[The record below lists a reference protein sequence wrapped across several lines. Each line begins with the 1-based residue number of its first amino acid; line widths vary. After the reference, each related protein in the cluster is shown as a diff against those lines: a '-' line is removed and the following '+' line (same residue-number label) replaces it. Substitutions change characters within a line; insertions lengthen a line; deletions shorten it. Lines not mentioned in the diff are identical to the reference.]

1 MPHVQPETFRLF
13 IQYVYTGKLLLHDS
27 GVFEM
32 MTLAADLGV
41 EDLRAACE
49 DHVTST
55 LSVESACTLLAAAME
70 IQDRP
75 GGKSASSFMER
86 CISFVGD
93 NAADCIKTN
102 AFLNLPKEALIK
114 LISSD
119 FLSLEEEEVWR
130 CALAWAKQRAGVTQP
145 TAHWTE
151 EERARVCHHLA
162 PLMQHVRL
170 LLIDSAVFAE
180 EVEPTGAVPM
190 ELSLER
196 YRRAALHAAPRPEPD
211 KRTQPRLAVN
221 MFTGSVIL
229 QQDKSA
235 FQSLLNSWCGT
246 PKQSWRLVFRAS
258 THGYS
263 AQAFH
268 SHCDGIAPV
277 LLLVQV
283 GKYVQSWR
291 LVFRAS
297 THGYSAQAFHSHC
310 DGIAPVLLLVQV
322 GKYVQSWRLV
332 FRASTH
338 GYSAQAFHSHCDGI
352 APVLLLVQV
361 GKYVQS
367 WRLVFRA
374 STHGYSAQAFH
385 SHCDGIAPVL
395 LLVQVGKYVQSWRLV
410 FRASTHG
417 YSAQA
422 FHSHCDG
429 IAPVL
434 LLVQVGKY
442 VQSWRLVFRASTHG
456 YSAQAFHSHC
466 DGIAP
471 VLLLVQVGKYV
482 QSWRL
487 VFRASTHGYSAQAFH
502 SHCDGIAPVLLLVQV
517 GKYVQSWRLVFRA
530 STHGYSAQ
538 AFHSH
543 CDGIAPVLLLVQLS
557 RGAVIGGFCSAAWA
571 GGGAGGYVSAERAFL
586 FALTDT
592 PQRHALVK
600 KAFALCY
607 HPDCGPIFGA
617 GADLLLSHNCNANS
631 DSYSNLHSY
640 GDAAAPASLAHDYN
654 FTVRDYEVFTLN
666 HN

>member
-1 MPHVQPETFRLF
+1 MANRVSSTCCTASVERAGLPGLLRDLQRLSEDQDSADIVFILGTAEEKVFAHKIILIARCRSFQNTKRGEVCRIPGCTVTPSVGAQPTPIRMPHVQPETFRLF
-13 IQYVYTGKLLLHDS
+13 IQYVYTGKLLLQDS

-86 CISFVGD
+86 CITFIGD
-93 NAADCIKTN
+93 NAAECVKSN

-119 FLSLEEEEVWR
+119 FLCLEEEEVWR

-162 PLMQHVRL
+162 PLMHHIRL

-196 YRRAALHAAPRPEPD
+196 YRRAALHKARPDPD

-221 MFTGSVIL
+221 MFAGSVIL

-235 FQSLLNSWCGT
+235 FQSVINSWCGT

-258 THGYS
+258 THGFS

-268 SHCDGIAPV
+268 SHCDGI
-277 LLLVQV
+277 
-283 GKYVQSWR
+283 S
-291 LVFRAS
+291 
-297 THGYSAQAFHSHC
+297 
-310 DGIAPVLLLVQV
+310 
-322 GKYVQSWRLV
+322 
-332 FRASTH
+332 
-338 GYSAQAFHSHCDGI
+338 
-352 APVLLLVQV
+352 
-361 GKYVQS
+361 
-367 WRLVFRA
+367 
-374 STHGYSAQAFH
+374 
-385 SHCDGIAPVL
+385 
-395 LLVQVGKYVQSWRLV
+395 
-410 FRASTHG
+410 
-417 YSAQA
+417 
-422 FHSHCDG
+422 
-429 IAPVL
+429 
-434 LLVQVGKY
+434 
-442 VQSWRLVFRASTHG
+442 
-456 YSAQAFHSHC
+456 
-466 DGIAP
+466 
-471 VLLLVQVGKYV
+471 
-482 QSWRL
+482 
-487 VFRASTHGYSAQAFH
+487 
-502 SHCDGIAPVLLLVQV
+502 
-517 GKYVQSWRLVFRA
+517 
-530 STHGYSAQ
+530 
-538 AFHSH
+538 
-543 CDGIAPVLLLVQLS
+543 PVLLLVQLS
-557 RGAVIGGFCSAAWA
+557 RGEIIGGWCESGWSA
-571 GGGAGGYVSAERAFL
+571 GGSGGAGGYVSAERGLL
-586 FALTDT
+586 FALTE
-592 PQRHALVK
+592 PPALYTLSK

-617 GADLLLSHNCNANS
+617 GADLLISNNCNSNT

-640 GDAAAPASLAHDYN
+640 GDSLSPASLAPDYS
-654 FTVRDYEVFTLN
+654 FTVRDYEIFTIK

>member
-1 MPHVQPETFRLF
+1 MANRVSNNCCSAASVERAGLPGLLRDLQRLSEDQDSADIVFILGTAEEKVYAHKIILFARCKSFQNTKRGEVCRIPGCTITPSAGTQPTPIRMPHVQPETFRLF

-277 LLLVQV
+277 LLLVQ
-283 GKYVQSWR
+283 
-291 LVFRAS
+291 
-297 THGYSAQAFHSHC
+297 
-310 DGIAPVLLLVQV
+310 
-322 GKYVQSWRLV
+322 
-332 FRASTH
+332 
-338 GYSAQAFHSHCDGI
+338 
-352 APVLLLVQV
+352 
-361 GKYVQS
+361 
-367 WRLVFRA
+367 
-374 STHGYSAQAFH
+374 
-385 SHCDGIAPVL
+385 
-395 LLVQVGKYVQSWRLV
+395 
-410 FRASTHG
+410 
-417 YSAQA
+417 
-422 FHSHCDG
+422 
-429 IAPVL
+429 
-434 LLVQVGKY
+434 
-442 VQSWRLVFRASTHG
+442 
-456 YSAQAFHSHC
+456 
-466 DGIAP
+466 
-471 VLLLVQVGKYV
+471 
-482 QSWRL
+482 
-487 VFRASTHGYSAQAFH
+487 
-502 SHCDGIAPVLLLVQV
+502 
-517 GKYVQSWRLVFRA
+517 
-530 STHGYSAQ
+530 
-538 AFHSH
+538 
-543 CDGIAPVLLLVQLS
+543 LS